1 MGGAV
6 ESNCRE
12 VWIQGME
19 SIRGDSIIFPLRP
32 EFETAVENKWSTV
45 VRFWKVQGRTQCFL
59 QNTLDETSIPTRGG
73 GKDSI

>member
-19 SIRGDSIIFPLRP
+19 SIRGDSIIFLLRP
-32 EFETAVENKWSTV
+32 EFETPIGSKWST
-45 VRFWKVQGRTQCFL
+45 L
-59 QNTLDETSIPTRGG
+59 L
-73 GKDSI
+73 